1 MRGITHLCF
10 KWDDAPFLGIKVGH
24 RNQLCLFLP
33 TRSKLAIQRNWS
45 WKVHFRNTNYITFQC
60 SCKNLNVAY
69 ETLIRENVWSGK
81 LCSSMN
87 ILWFAVCKVGAHSLV
102 HIAILNEGTNC
113 PTFVLR
119 FLSISTCAPNMYV
132 LLPPL
137 FSKRVEK
144 RKRVTTRTINGL
156 CLMIRYIFK
165 SFMAFF
171 AVVIL
176 LYLYYELFV

>member
-1 MRGITHLCF
+1 
-10 KWDDAPFLGIKVGH
+10 
-24 RNQLCLFLP
+24 
-33 TRSKLAIQRNWS
+33 
-45 WKVHFRNTNYITFQC
+45 
-60 SCKNLNVAY
+60 
-69 ETLIRENVWSGK
+69 
-81 LCSSMN
+81 MN

-137 FSKRVEK
+137 FYNSREEEERTK
-144 RKRVTTRTINGL
+144 RTINGL

-171 AVVIL
+171 VVVVIL
-176 LYLYYELFV
+176 LYLYYEQFV

>member
-1 MRGITHLCF
+1 
-10 KWDDAPFLGIKVGH
+10 
-24 RNQLCLFLP
+24 
-33 TRSKLAIQRNWS
+33 
-45 WKVHFRNTNYITFQC
+45 
-60 SCKNLNVAY
+60 
-69 ETLIRENVWSGK
+69 
-81 LCSSMN
+81 MN

-137 FSKRVEK
+137 FSNSREEEE
-144 RKRVTTRTINGL
+144 RTINGL

-171 AVVIL
+171 AVVVIL

>member
-10 KWDDAPFLGIKVGH
+10 KWDDAPFRGIKVGQ
-24 RNQLCLFLP
+24 RNQLCLFLSRP
-33 TRSKLAIQRNWS
+33 ETTIQKNWPFS
-45 WKVHFRNTNYITFQC
+45 LKVHFRKTYYIMFQC
-60 SCKNLNVAY
+60 DCKILNVSY

-132 LLPPL
+132 LLPPPL
-137 FSKRVEK
+137 FSNSREEEE
-144 RKRVTTRTINGL
+144 RTINGL